1 MKRHGL
7 PDRLRLFYV
16 FSSEAK
22 TITYLY
28 LNDRGTL
35 RKHGAATN
43 PYAIFSDLVSS
54 GKIRKDFEAN
64 YKQWERARAQRAQA
78 EEKKGRRGGA
88 EARRDCPRASGRTI
102 VQDRPYRELV
112 RSRSAPRRVHQ
123 RRGANGEVVPA
134 ETSRAGGRR
143 PKRNS

>member
-54 GKIRKDFEAN
+54 GKSARTSRPTTSSGSALALSGHKRKRRRAVGEAP
-64 YKQWERARAQRAQA
+64 KRGGIVRARPD
-78 EEKKGRRGGA
+78 
-88 EARRDCPRASGRTI
+88 ARSFKT
-102 VQDRPYRELV
+102 
-112 RSRSAPRRVHQ
+112 VHI
-123 RRGANGEVVPA
+123 E
-134 ETSRAGGRR
+134 S
-143 PKRNS
+143 